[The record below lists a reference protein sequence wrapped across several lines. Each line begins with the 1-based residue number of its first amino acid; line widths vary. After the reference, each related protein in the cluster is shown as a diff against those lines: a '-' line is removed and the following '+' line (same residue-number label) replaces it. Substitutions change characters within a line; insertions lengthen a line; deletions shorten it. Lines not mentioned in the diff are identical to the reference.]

1 MITATLENLDKV
13 QGQRCLWC
21 LVSTSL
27 RLDGKRV
34 SYLLIYETEVSRKR
48 GLKYYQREDKL
59 SDVVFFTF
67 EIPVDIYLE
76 GAEKHI

>member
-1 MITATLENLDKV
+1 MISAILENLDKF

-21 LVSTSL
+21 LVSTYL
-27 RLDGKRV
+27 RLDGERV
-34 SYLLIYETEVSRKR
+34 SFLHMYETEVSRSR
-48 GLKYYQREDKL
+48 GLKYFQRENQL

-76 GAEKHI
+76 GAIKHI